1 MAQEAIAPI
10 LANSQFPAVGAGLA
24 IGLAAVATAY
34 AQAKIGSAG
43 VGALAEDDSLFGPVL
58 ILTAIPETIVIFG
71 LVVALVVAGFI

>member
-1 MAQEAIAPI
+1 MAAESAAIG
-10 LANSQFPAVGAGLA
+10 SFPAIGAGLA
-24 IGLAAVATAY
+24 IALSAIATAY

-43 VGALAEDDSLFGPVL
+43 VGALAEDDSLFGSVL